1 MQSTPK
7 VFLAGHLASLVVAI
21 TLIAATSSFGAPQ
34 TAGAGEVP
42 VVKADAGPCS
52 ADFVVSDAAGKGIYD
67 AKVEIQ
73 IRYRFGGFHRID
85 AKVGTNV
92 DGKARVEGLP
102 EQIKNTAEFTV
113 THGELSK
120 SVAYDPQ
127 ADCHA
132 RHEVSL
138 IGK

>member
-1 MQSTPK
+1 MRSAK
-7 VFLAGHLASLVVAI
+7 ICLAGCVASLAAMVM
-21 TLIAATSSFGAPQ
+21 LIGATNSFATPQ
-34 TAGAGEVP
+34 TPGAGDVP
-42 VVKADAGPCS
+42 VVRADAGPCS
-52 ADFVVSDAAGKGIYD
+52 ADFVITDGSGKGIYD

-102 EQIKNTAEFTV
+102 EQIKNSAEFTV
-113 THGELSK
+113 THGGLSK
-120 SVAYDPQ
+120 SVPYDPQ

-132 RHEVSL
+132 LHEVSL
-138 IGK
+138 IDK